1 MADQVSSLSIQIS
14 SDASKA
20 TAAIDTLIS
29 KLNGLNTALGS
40 VNGSGLSTLA
50 SGITQLSSAIVGFKA
65 AGASK
70 GTFSTVASGLKALEA
85 VDASRLNQSAA
96 AIHQFSTSINGVTI
110 NTTVAKS
117 FSDVARALRAF
128 GSADITTA
136 RANINSFVPELNRLA
151 TAINNLRIDP
161 DKIKYVRDLANAV
174 SRLGSKNVTN
184 AANGLGTLGNQ
195 LNTFFGT
202 IGNLP
207 AVNQS
212 VIDFTDACGNFG
224 TGVGSLLQGINGLG
238 GATLGLS
245 GFLGGVARLAV
256 GIAQVATGA
265 GSLAGALNI
274 AAGSMKIIQ
283 TVVGALTSA
292 MSKFASVMWK
302 AITAVGEFA
311 KNHLPLLG
319 RSAQSVQPHIQ
330 SLGFALW
337 KLYAQLLLLRRILQV
352 LSKPIE
358 IASSLTEIQN
368 VVDHT
373 FGDMQYKLRD
383 FAKDS
388 IENFGLSE
396 LSAKRFA
403 SRFQAMGMAMGITG
417 SQVSAAGENI
427 ERLGR
432 KIEGSHNS
440 MADMSIELT
449 KLTGDLASFFD
460 EDQAVVAEKLNS
472 VFTGMARPLRAYGI
486 DLTQATLQ
494 EWALKNGIDAD
505 VASMSQ
511 AEKTMLRYQYVMA
524 NTQHAAEDF
533 KRTADTWANQIRQL
547 KQNFEVLAATMGG
560 AIVNALKPVVRAL
573 NAAIKAVTGFAKVIS
588 DALGFIFGWKY
599 EEGGGGIG
607 SVEDEFEGAADAA
620 GDMEKGTG
628 GAADNAKK
636 LKSYLLG
643 IDELNVLEPDDE
655 KGSGGGSGGGG
666 GAGGA
671 ASTADADGGHW
682 EKANS
687 ALMDYISNIGSLF
700 ALGRYISSALS
711 RAMESIDWQKIYSKA
726 RNFGT
731 GLAQFLNG
739 LITPRLF
746 ANIGRTIA
754 NALINTVANAIDAF
768 AIEFRWDKFG
778 ESLRAGFSAFC
789 NSVDWVVV
797 FSAAHNLAVGIGT
810 AINNFITPELF
821 SDIGRTVGAA
831 LNVAFTFIGDLGE
844 TIDFSQ
850 LGVSIATGIS
860 TVLKT
865 INWQTVYD
873 AMSTWGKGLAD
884 FLNSLITP
892 ETFGNIGTTL
902 GHVLNAA
909 FLFLN
914 EFGTN
919 YDWNNF
925 GISIATGIENFFKT
939 FNPTMAGESLN
950 GIITGILDALK
961 VAIDNTNW
969 EEVGNKISEFIRALD
984 PGEIANSFGGL
995 FDAAM
1000 DAAFET
1006 LIQVIKN
1013 IDWTRAVSE
1022 FVAGMQGA
1030 GNTIDWAGIMTS
1042 WLFALPG
1049 IMLTTLMSTILGA
1062 LAGLPAWLSER
1073 FKELGLNI
1081 PAGLFAGISEGL
1093 VGIGEWIENNIT
1105 DPLIDFV
1112 KNAFGIHS
1120 PSTKFKEI
1128 GNNIVEGLIQGIKE
1142 WLTNIPAAMSEFAGA
1157 VLREAQS
1164 FFADPIGKLKEI
1176 GGNIVGGFNTGVTD
1190 NSSTSQASVSGWA
1203 SQITTWFSS
1212 LNGGTGINSTTFSGY
1227 AKDAVGGF
1235 NTSMSTESAS
1245 TQEPIQTWGKKIITW
1260 FTGDG
1265 AGEDKINKV
1274 AFTKF
1279 ANDIITAFKDTI
1291 TTNYEQTKEP
1301 MDAWVKG
1308 LVAWFTGESGNDEG
1322 FINQAT
1328 WQKFA
1333 ETVVEAFKTTILA
1346 KYTETQSP
1354 LETWAKSMV
1363 RWINFGDE
1371 NISTDTGLGKKFYDV
1386 GDFAMQGLINGL
1398 KSRLSELE
1406 EVCEQIASAME
1417 DAMEDATEEH
1427 SPSKSWARI
1436 GSFLTEGLAVGMRR
1450 QMKLATDTATAVA
1463 NAVDDAYKP
1472 FMPSYS
1478 SGAYGL
1484 PSAGGRVDS
1493 EGITNGL
1500 TAVITGAMNS
1510 SSDTALMQQQN
1521 EILTRIANKNTNV
1534 YMDGKKTDQLLKQ
1547 AQKRSGFTFRPQLGN
1562 A

>member
-110 NTTVAKS
+110 NATVAKS

-368 VVDHT
+368 VVNHT
-373 FGDMQYKLRD
+373 FGDMQYKLKD
-383 FAKDS
+383 FTRDS
-388 IENFGLSE
+388 IEQYGLSE

-403 SRFQAMGMAMGITG
+403 SRFQAMGVAMGITG
-417 SQVSAAGENI
+417 GQVSAAGDNI
-427 ERLGR
+427 KRLGR
-432 KIEGSHNS
+432 DIEGSHNS

-494 EWALKNGIDAD
+494 EWALKHGIDAN
-505 VASMSQ
+505 VASMNQ

-524 NTQHAAEDF
+524 NTQHAAGDF
-533 KRTADTWANQIRQL
+533 ARTADTWANQIRQL
-547 KQNFEVLAATMGG
+547 KQNFEALGATMGG
-560 AIVNALKPVVRAL
+560 AIINALKPIVTAL
-573 NAAIKAVTGFAKVIS
+573 NSAIKAVTGFAKVIS

-655 KGSGGGSGGGG
+655 KGSGGGGGGGG

-671 ASTADADGGHW
+671 ASAADADGGHW

-711 RAMESIDWQKIYSKA
+711 RAMESIDWKSIYEKA

-746 ANIGRTIA
+746 GNVGRTIA
-754 NALINTVANAIDAF
+754 NALNTALNFIDAF
-768 AIEFRWDKFG
+768 GETFNWANFG
-778 ESLRAGFSAFC
+778 NSLATGFSAFC
-789 NSVDWVVV
+789 QNIDWKVA
-797 FSAAHNLAVGIGT
+797 FSAAHNIAVGLAE

-821 SDIGRTVGAA
+821 ADIGVTLGRA
-831 LNVAFTFIGDLGE
+831 LNLAIVALRDFGA

-850 LGVSIATGIS
+850 LGLSVATGIS
-860 TVLKT
+860 SMLST
-865 INWQTVYD
+865 INWSSVYFT
-873 AMSTWGKGLAD
+873 MSEWGKGLAD

-892 ETFGNIGTTL
+892 EVFGNIGTTL
-902 GHVLNAA
+902 GNVLNSVFR
-909 FLFLN
+909 FLDS
-914 EFGTN
+914 FGTN
-919 YDWNNF
+919 FDWNNF
-925 GISIATGIENFFKT
+925 GLSIATGIENFFKT

-969 EEVGNKISEFIRALD
+969 EEVGNKISEFIKALD
-984 PGEIANSFGGL
+984 PGDIAESFGGL
-995 FDAAM
+995 FDSAM

-1006 LIQVIKN
+1006 LIQVIQN
-1013 IDWTRAVSE
+1013 IDWTRTVSE

-1049 IMLTTLMSTILGA
+1049 IMLSSLMSTILGA
-1062 LAGLPAWLSER
+1062 LAGLPAWISEQ
-1073 FKELGLNI
+1073 FKALGLEA

-1093 VGIGEWIENNIT
+1093 IGIGEWIENNIT
-1105 DPLIDFV
+1105 DPLINFV

-1128 GNNIVEGLIQGIKE
+1128 GNDIVEGLIQGIKD
-1142 WLTNIPAAMSEFAGA
+1142 WLTNIPAAMSEFAGS

-1190 NSSTSQASVSGWA
+1190 NSPTSQAPVSGWA

-1265 AGEDKINKV
+1265 AGEDKINKP

-1279 ANDIITAFKDTI
+1279 ANDIITAFKETI

-1301 MDAWVKG
+1301 MDTWVKG
-1308 LVAWFTGESGNDEG
+1308 LIAWFTGESGDDEG
-1322 FINQAT
+1322 FITKAT
-1328 WQKFA
+1328 FTKFA
-1333 ETVVEAFKTTILA
+1333 ETVIEAFKTTIQT
-1346 KYTETQSP
+1346 KYNETKEP
-1354 LETWAKSMV
+1354 METWAKSMV
-1363 RWINFGDE
+1363 KWINFGDE
-1371 NISTDTGLGKKFYDV
+1371 TISTDTGLGKKFYDV

-1406 EVCEQIASAME
+1406 DVCREIASAME
-1417 DAMEDATEEH
+1417 DAMEDATEEA

-1436 GSFLTEGLAVGMRR
+1436 GSFLTEGLAVGMQR

-1484 PSAGGRVDS
+1484 PSAGGNIDS

-1547 AQKRSGFTFRPQLGN
+1547 AQRRSGFSFRPQLGN